1 MSTKKQTVK
10 KEPSTYTIENCT
22 FSGTPADGTVECA
35 TLIAQAA
42 LENAKA
48 LQAAAAMLAVKGPL
62 VTFGS

>member
-1 MSTKKQTVK
+1 MSKEKQAVK

-48 LQAAAAMLAVKGPL
+48 LQAVAAMLTVKGPL